1 MQLTREN
8 DKFINAFAHVIRH
21 WRNVHKEMQGRGRA
35 ELSWLTARAEELQGM
50 DNGGGAAQ
58 WFDYGG
64 RMSHI
69 KCSRFCSPMNYYGAV
84 AFDIYV
90 L

>member
-1 MQLTREN
+1 MAKYAQRGAGEEAMAQCQSRAGTEG
-8 DKFINAFAHVIRH
+8 AEV
-21 WRNVHKEMQGRGRA
+21 GRLR
-35 ELSWLTARAEELQGM
+35 SP
-50 DNGGGAAQ
+50 AQ
-58 WFDYGG
+58 WVDYGG

-69 KCSRFCSPMNYYGAV
+69 KCSRLCSPMNYYGAV

>member
-1 MQLTREN
+1 MSFDSGTKKGREG
-8 DKFINAFAHVIRH
+8 
-21 WRNVHKEMQGRGRA
+21 KEGEV
-35 ELSWLTARAEELQGM
+35 ELLWLTARAVELLG
-50 DNGGGAAQ
+50 NGRGLRL
-58 WFDYGG
+58 YGD

-69 KCSRFCSPMNYYGAV
+69 KCSRRLQSPMNYYGAV